1 MSENLLNY
9 IKLNNGYVNIK
20 VIAKSSEN
28 KISFDNDFLKVKIRE
43 VAENGRA
50 NSAII
55 NLFSKT
61 LGLSKNKIKIV
72 RGTTNSKKLIFI
84 DVDDR

>member
-20 VIAKSSEN
+20 VISRSSEN
-28 KISFDNDFLKVKIRE
+28 KIFFDNDILKVKIRE
-43 VAENGRA
+43 VPENGRA

-55 NLFSKT
+55 DLFSKT

-72 RGTTNSKKLIFI
+72 RGTTNSKKLVFI
-84 DVDDR
+84 DLEY